1 MAQIL
6 PRKEAIIERQRLL
19 GITTAEELAARAE
32 VHPTQMSR
40 VLAGK
45 SLPGNRFIAGLLHVF
60 GDDRFQELFAVV
72 PDTEGEVA

>member
-6 PRKEAIIERQRLL
+6 PRKEALIQRQKLI
-19 GITTAEELAARAE
+19 GIKTAEELAVRAE
-32 VHPTQMSR
+32 IHPTQMSR

-45 SLPGNRFIAGLLHVF
+45 SLPGNRFIAGILHVF

-72 PDTEGEVA
+72 PDEDVA